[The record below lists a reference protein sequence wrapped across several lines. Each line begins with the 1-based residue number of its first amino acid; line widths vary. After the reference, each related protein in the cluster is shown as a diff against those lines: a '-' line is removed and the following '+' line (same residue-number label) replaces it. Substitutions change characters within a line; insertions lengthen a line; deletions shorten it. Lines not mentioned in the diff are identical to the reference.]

1 MTQAVA
7 TVRDG
12 HAYQARQFWSKAL
25 RLLDPA
31 GSIVKVGF
39 ECGPKGFDDVWV
51 EYAPGRGRNDHHGA
65 PLLREHMQCKWHVA
79 SGDFG
84 YEDLGNP
91 DFINATSV
99 SLLQRALDAQRT
111 HAPAGLGSRFRLV
124 TNWHLRRDD
133 PLRTMVH
140 QRHGFLRLERLFD
153 GTGDGSVAGRV
164 RKAWRDHLG
173 VDDAQLQLLARTLGL
188 STDTQSL
195 LDLRDNLDL
204 LLELRGMRRVPDNE
218 DTCWY
223 DDLTYQWLA
232 AGRIEFDRESF
243 RDACEQQ
250 KLFEAAPRTH
260 VVFGVKSFEH
270 SVDSLEDR
278 CASVLDLV
286 GYFDDRPIRDQA
298 DWVGSLYPQ
307 LWSFLIAAAGA
318 NEHLRLILDTHATLA
333 FAAGAVLNI
342 KSGRHVE
349 LEQRVL
355 HRVIWRA
362 GDTTRNPAWPKWDF
376 TLDQLDP
383 AVSDVAVGVCLT
395 HDVGPAVR
403 RQLAA
408 AVPGVGRLLLATPQ
422 GGANGHAV
430 ASGQHAFDLAES
442 LAQRINAERQP
453 GCRVHLFIAAP
464 NAFTFFLGQRQPS
477 MGSVTM
483 YEFDFEG
490 QSGGGYVPSI
500 ALPIAQ
506 AASGN

>member
-12 HAYQARQFWSKAL
+12 HAYQARQFWLKAL

-39 ECGPKGFDDVWV
+39 ESGPKGFDDVWV
-51 EYAPGRGRNDHHGA
+51 EYAPGKGRNDHHGV

-84 YEDLGNP
+84 YEDLTSP
-91 DFINATSV
+91 DFINASSV

-111 HAPAGLGSRFRLV
+111 HAPAGTGSRFRLV
-124 TNWHLRRDD
+124 TNWHLRRGD

-140 QRHGFLRLERLFD
+140 QRHGFLRPDRLFD
-153 GTGDGSVAGRV
+153 GTGDGSAAGKV
-164 RKAWRDHLG
+164 RKIWRDHLG
-173 VDDAQLQLLARTLGL
+173 VDDAQLRTLARTLGL

-195 LDLRDNLDL
+195 LDLRDNLDQ

-218 DTCWY
+218 ETCWY

-232 AGRIEFDRESF
+232 AGRIEFDRDSF
-243 RDACEQQ
+243 RDACQQQ

-270 SVDSLEDR
+270 PVDSLEDR
-278 CASVLDLV
+278 CVAVLDLV
-286 GYFDDRPIRDQA
+286 HYFNDRPIRNQA
-298 DWVGSLYPQ
+298 DWVASLYPD
-307 LWSFLIAAAGA
+307 LRSFLLAAAGA

-362 GDTTRNPAWPKWDF
+362 GDTSRDPAWPGWDF
-376 TLDQLDP
+376 TLSQVDTQG
-383 AVSDVAVGVCLT
+383 SDMAVGVCLT
-395 HDVGPAVR
+395 HDVGPAVKR
-403 RQLAA
+403 HLAA
-408 AVPGVGRLLLATPQ
+408 ALPGVGRLLLATPQ
-422 GGANGHAV
+422 GGANSRAV

-442 LAQRINAERQP
+442 LAQRINAERQV
-453 GCRVHLFIAAP
+453 GGRVHLFIAAP
-464 NAFTFFLGQRQPS
+464 NTFTFFLGQRQPS
-477 MGSVTM
+477 MGSITL

-490 QSGGGYVPSI
+490 QNGGGYAPSI
-500 ALPIAQ
+500 ALPIAK
-506 AASGN
+506 AALGT

>member
-12 HAYQARQFWSKAL
+12 HAYQARQFWLKAL

-51 EYAPGRGRNDHHGA
+51 EYAPGKGRNDHHGV

-84 YEDLGNP
+84 YEDLTSP
-91 DFINATSV
+91 DFINASSV

-111 HAPAGLGSRFRLV
+111 HAPAGAGSRFRLV
-124 TNWHLRRDD
+124 TNWHLRRGD
-133 PLRTMVH
+133 PLNTMVH
-140 QRHGFLRLERLFD
+140 QRHGFLRLDRLFD
-153 GTGDGSVAGRV
+153 GTGDGSTAGKV
-164 RKAWRDHLG
+164 RKIWRDHLG
-173 VDDAQLQLLARTLGL
+173 VDDAQLRILARTLGL

-204 LLELRGMRRVPDNE
+204 QLELRGIRRVPDNE

-232 AGRIEFDRESF
+232 AGRIEFDRDSF
-243 RDACEQQ
+243 RDACQQQ

-270 SVDSLEDR
+270 PVDSLEDR
-278 CASVLDLV
+278 CVAVLNLV
-286 GYFDDRPIRDQA
+286 PWFDD
-298 DWVGSLYPQ
+298 GT
-307 LWSFLIAAAGA
+307 

-355 HRVIWRA
+355 NRVIWRA
-362 GDTTRNPAWPKWDF
+362 GDTSRDPAWPGWDI
-376 TLDQLDP
+376 TLDQ
-383 AVSDVAVGVCLT
+383 VGTQGSDVAVGVCLT
-395 HDVGPAVR
+395 HDVGPAVKR
-403 RQLAA
+403 HLAA
-408 AVPGVGRLLLATPQ
+408 ALPGVGRLLLASPQ
-422 GGANGHAV
+422 GGANSRAV

-442 LAQRINAERQP
+442 LAQRVNAERQP
-453 GCRVHLFIAAP
+453 GGRVHLFVAAP

-477 MGSVTM
+477 LGSVTM

-490 QSGGGYVPSI
+490 QNGGGYRPSI
-500 ALPIAQ
+500 ALPVA
-506 AASGN
+506 